1 MKQEANPADYIP
13 KARSTPG
20 AEYEGSYEATT
31 YDEFRKR
38 HPWLLRWEGLKLAI
52 SEWWHELR
60 SKRLPE
66 SDYWERYKEL
76 HAGRSILLD
85 AMAHVNVRVTHDG
98 LIRAGSRSYW
108 ARRLIL
114 ERAKEIEREI
124 EEVKR

>member
-20 AEYEGSYEATT
+20 AEYEGSHQTT

-52 SEWWHELR
+52 SEWWCELWA
-60 SKRLPE
+60 KGLPE
-66 SDYWERYKEL
+66 SDRWERYKEL
-76 HAGRSILLD
+76 QAGRSILC
-85 AMAHVNVRVTHDG
+85 
-98 LIRAGSRSYW
+98 RAEDHLGELAKTKITECMSTYW
-108 ARRLIL
+108 ARRIIL
-114 ERAKEIEREI
+114 ELVREIEREI